1 MTCGEIATNFE
12 QLLQALQTLTE
23 SPAEELDRLNHL
35 FWSYSNEN
43 ACEIIIERALQ
54 FTPLMRQLPTLYSF
68 DIFDTLISR
77 KCLYPTT
84 IFSYVQ
90 SKMCTGTMDFPP
102 YLLTNY
108 SAVRQQ
114 CEQNVREYYKKSVLL
129 RNDDHFEIQFKEI
142 FDHMAALYG
151 LDDMQKD
158 QLMQWEIEG
167 ELEAVIPL
175 VPQISLLK
183 KYIAEGNDIV
193 LISDMYLPKEVI
205 VKLLQKADPL
215 LATLPLYVSS
225 EVGHQKTTRKLFLH
239 VYSDLDYCYEKWIH
253 IGDNRFA
260 DQVQPEM
267 LGIQTAPIPVPEWTP
282 YEKRLADYSSHYE
295 FCCVAKQIQSFR
307 LTHPAPEEQFA
318 YCYAAL
324 YLVPYVVHAVS
335 HAVKQGYRTLYFIS
349 RDGHYLKQIAD
360 EVIASKGYSIRTKYI
375 YGSRKAWRIP
385 SFIDH
390 VDEEFF

>member
-1 MTCGEIATNFE
+1 M
-12 QLLQALQTLTE
+12 
-23 SPAEELDRLNHL
+23 
-35 FWSYSNEN
+35 
-43 ACEIIIERALQ
+43 
-54 FTPLMRQLPTLYSF
+54 
-68 DIFDTLISR
+68 
-77 KCLYPTT
+77 
-84 IFSYVQ
+84 
-90 SKMCTGTMDFPP
+90 
-102 YLLTNY
+102 
-108 SAVRQQ
+108 
-114 CEQNVREYYKKSVLL
+114 REYYKKSVLL

-267 LGIQTAPIPVPEWTP
+267 LRLHRYRFRNGRHMKNVWQITAATM
-282 YEKRLADYSSHYE
+282 
-295 FCCVAKQIQSFR
+295 SFAVLLSR
-307 LTHPAPEEQFA
+307 YNLS
-318 YCYAAL
+318 AL
-324 YLVPYVVHAVS
+324 
-335 HAVKQGYRTLYFIS
+335 
-349 RDGHYLKQIAD
+349 
-360 EVIASKGYSIRTKYI
+360 
-375 YGSRKAWRIP
+375 RIP
-385 SFIDH
+385 PRKSSLPIAMRRSISSLT
-390 VDEEFF
+390 